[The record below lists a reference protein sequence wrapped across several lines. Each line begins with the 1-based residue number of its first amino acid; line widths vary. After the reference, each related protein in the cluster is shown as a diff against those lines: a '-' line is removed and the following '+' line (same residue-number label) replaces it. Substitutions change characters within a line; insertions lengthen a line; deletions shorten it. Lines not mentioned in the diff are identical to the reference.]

1 MSVISLSIIESEE
14 QIISGIPRFV
24 SITTNIP
31 STIFY
36 TLDGSDPTINS
47 TIYVDKIIMPTL
59 PGINLQVTLKVFA
72 TNGINSSPII
82 SNTYE
87 TNILNNTR
95 TSRTDTNQAPNSIP
109 PGNSKFPFG
118 SDYNQSNIL
127 YTGSPGNTG
136 VTVDSPLI
144 PEISNGFDGNQNP
157 NNFTNL
163 PLNSS
168 NYNLVYSTTNAQGET
183 GKGIG
188 TLPGNVTIERPTDAY
203 EISDVNDKFF
213 NPKSLVIFQDYTQ
226 DDPTKPPVI
235 NKLNYTNIN
244 PGTIRDGVYF
254 MNTGLE
260 NQTTTGSFLRSHYN
274 PRTQNITYYYFD
286 RVSLS
291 WIISSQPYQ
300 PTNKDPG
307 NYSQIVPGKDT
318 NTAGFVFNWVPW
330 KRRVLF

>member
-244 PGTIRDGVYF
+244 PGTIRDGVY
-254 MNTGLE
+254 L
-260 NQTTTGSFLRSHYN
+260 
-274 PRTQNITYYYFD
+274 
-286 RVSLS
+286 
-291 WIISSQPYQ
+291 
-300 PTNKDPG
+300 
-307 NYSQIVPGKDT
+307 
-318 NTAGFVFNWVPW
+318 
-330 KRRVLF
+330 